1 MTRKVVR
8 KQVKTEIIREGI
20 VMKGLRQITQATEVP
35 HLLQPQATIG
45 QHQVVQQGQLQV
57 APQEVHL
64 AHLEEDKLGIG
75 LLVFWNIKNK
85 EMKKIKVFTLIF
97 SFLLTSSI
105 VPAQSVGELSLI
117 HI

>member
-8 KQVKTEIIREGI
+8 NQVKTEIIREGI
-20 VMKGLRQITQATEVP
+20 VMKGLRQITQATEVL

-64 AHLEEDKLGIG
+64 VHLEEDKLGIG
-75 LLVFWNIKNK
+75 LIVFWNIKNK
-85 EMKKIKVFTLIF
+85 
-97 SFLLTSSI
+97 
-105 VPAQSVGELSLI
+105 
-117 HI
+117 